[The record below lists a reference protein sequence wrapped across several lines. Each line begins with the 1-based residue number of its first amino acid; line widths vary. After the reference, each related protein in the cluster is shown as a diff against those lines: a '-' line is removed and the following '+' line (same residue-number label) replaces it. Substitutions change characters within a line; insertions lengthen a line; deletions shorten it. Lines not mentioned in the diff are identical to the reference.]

1 MTQIQEYSQILR
13 INFGN
18 LVSFRL
24 NWQTVLSKMS
34 NMQQNTV
41 QSISCGGKEA
51 ASVLRGSEN
60 FLSFNSRR
68 HLTVDTVFPF
78 CKMDVIISTH
88 ILQEEYLNSWDNL
101 EISISKRCTVS
112 TFKWIMS
119 SSLGNWHIYKHLFS
133 PQGAKRYK

>member
-88 ILQEEYLNSWDNL
+88 ILQEEYLKYPSQ
-101 EISISKRCTVS
+101 KRCTVS
-112 TFKWIMS
+112 TFKWITS